1 MKNDSTDKTLEP
13 EHGII
18 TDEGSTVTPELRH
31 RAQAI
36 IDDLNQPEQT
46 RKAVDYAVK
55 FGWRTADVVRRAEA
69 GEDLSWCKTEEIE
82 RQMDEWR
89 ELRYGKGFLPL
100 TRDQLRS
107 VAAEIVNGDAG
118 TAENVLVLVDEI
130 ERRAYGDDRISLS
143 SLCIDV
149 RDSVMPYTIEFSDLA
164 QQLTERRRAIIT
176 ARAKD
181 GSDEN

>member
-1 MKNDSTDKTLEP
+1 METDSADKTIQP
-13 EHGII
+13 EHSVL
-18 TDEGSTVTPELRH
+18 TDEDSTVTPELRH
-31 RAQAI
+31 RAQTI

-46 RKAVDYAVK
+46 RKAVEYAVK

-89 ELRYGKGFLPL
+89 ELRYGRGFLPL

-107 VAAEIVNGDAG
+107 VAADIVNGDAS
-118 TAENVLVLVDEI
+118 TAENVLVLIDEI
-130 ERRAYGDDRISLS
+130 ERRAFGDDRISLS

-176 ARAKD
+176 ARA
-181 GSDEN
+181 EEE

>member
-1 MKNDSTDKTLEP
+1 VVLCLRVYISKPLNEGNDMKNDSTDKTFQP
-13 EHGII
+13 EHSVI
-18 TDEGSTVTPELRH
+18 TEEESVVTPELSR

-69 GEDLSWCKTEEIE
+69 GEDLSWCKTEKIE

-100 TRDQLRS
+100 GMRGSRRSPMTDPRGLRREILRLACAV
-107 VAAEIVNGDAG
+107 VA
-118 TAENVLVLVDEI
+118 
-130 ERRAYGDDRISLS
+130 
-143 SLCIDV
+143 
-149 RDSVMPYTIEFSDLA
+149 
-164 QQLTERRRAIIT
+164 
-176 ARAKD
+176 
-181 GSDEN
+181 

>member
-1 MKNDSTDKTLEP
+1 MKNESTGKTLRP
-13 EHGII
+13 EHSVI
-18 TDEGSTVTPELRH
+18 TDEESTVTPELRH

-55 FGWRTADVVRRAEA
+55 FGWRTADVIRRAEA

-89 ELRYGKGFLPL
+89 ERWYGKGFLPL
-100 TRDQLRS
+100 TPDQLRS
-107 VAAEIVNGDAG
+107 VAADIVNGDAS
-118 TAENVLVLVDEI
+118 TAEKVLVLIDEI
-130 ERRAYGDDRISLS
+130 QRRRYCDDHFSLS

-149 RDSVMPYTIEFSDLA
+149 RDSVMPYTVEFSDLA
-164 QQLTERRRAIIT
+164 QQLTDRRRAIIT
-176 ARAKD
+176 GESERR
-181 GSDEN
+181 SDEN